1 MTRPPQEPVQATLA
15 TTWGPVVITADA
27 AGLLACHLP
36 DAGTPRGPLRTGRA
50 TLPPHAP
57 PALRQAVAAAAA
69 LLAGRAPAQLPP
81 LSPAAWAGATAFQ
94 RAIWRAMQRI
104 PRGRTM
110 TYAELARRAGRPRA
124 SRAAGGACGAN
135 PLPLFVPCH
144 RIVATGGGLGGFS
157 GGLAWK
163 VHLLRVEG
171 ARP

>member
-1 MTRPPQEPVQATLA
+1 MLA
-15 TTWGPVVITADA
+15 
-27 AGLLACHLP
+27 
-36 DAGTPRGPLRTGRA
+36 
-50 TLPPHAP
+50 
-57 PALRQAVAAAAA
+57 AV
-69 LLAGRAPAQLPP
+69 
-81 LSPAAWAGATAFQ
+81 ATAFQ

>member
-1 MTRPPQEPVQATLA
+1 MTRAPQEVFQATLA
-15 TTWGPVVITADA
+15 TSWGTVVLTADA
-27 AGLLACHLP
+27 AGLRACRLP
-36 DAGTPRGPLRTGRA
+36 DVGTPSGPLRIGRA
-50 TLPPHAP
+50 TLPRQAP
-57 PALRQAVAAAAA
+57 PALRQAVPAAAA
-69 LLAGRAPAQLPP
+69 LLAGQPPAQLPA
-81 LSPAAWAGATAFQ
+81 LSPAAWADATPFQ

-144 RIVATGGGLGGFS
+144 RVVATGGGLGGFS
-157 GGLAWK
+157 GGLPWK
-163 VHLLRVEG
+163 IHLLRVEG